1 MTKENLMQHLRVFIA
16 TILMVS
22 SALAGAADANSST
35 LTTSMIQKMISAAS
49 VKAQALGIPM
59 SIAIVDAGGNLVGYL
74 KMEGAFNHSRYTSE
88 AKAYTAASVRKP
100 THETGIPPEIAD
112 GIATATG
119 GRFTKIPGGFPLI
132 LDGKPVGAIGV
143 SGGKGEQ
150 DIAVAKAGMEELK

>member
-1 MTKENLMQHLRVFIA
+1 MQRLRVFIA
-16 TILMVS
+16 TILLIT
-22 SALAGAADANSST
+22 SALASTASAHSST
-35 LTTSMIQKMISAAS
+35 LTAPMIQKMISAA
-49 VKAQALGIPM
+49 VAKAQGLGVPM

-119 GRFTKIPGGFPLI
+119 GRFTKIPGGFPLS
-132 LDGKPVGAIGV
+132 LDGKPAGAIGV
-143 SGGKGEQ
+143 SGGNGQQ
-150 DIAVAKAGMEELK
+150 DIAVAKAGVEALK